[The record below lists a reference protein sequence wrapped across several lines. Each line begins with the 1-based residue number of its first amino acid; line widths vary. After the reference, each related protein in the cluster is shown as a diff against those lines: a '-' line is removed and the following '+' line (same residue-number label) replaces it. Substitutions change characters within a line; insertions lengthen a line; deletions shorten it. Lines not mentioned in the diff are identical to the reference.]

1 MAKIKLNDR
10 VLTFSSKYSCAVI
23 AEASEKAPDTCMI
36 TGVAEDGTEDKY
48 NPKFVVMANA
58 GEECVDTYG
67 VNFVT
72 DDLDGHA
79 TVICVFDG
87 TNADEVKANAYTRVG
102 NAYTYLERIEEQ
114 IEAWKERET
123 AYREA
128 FDRALEE

>member
-10 VLTFSSKYSCAVI
+10 VLTFSSKYSCALI
-23 AEASEKAPDTCMI
+23 AEASEKAPETCMI
-36 TGVAEDGTEDKY
+36 PGVAEDGTEDKC

-58 GEECVDTYG
+58 GEECVDTCG

-72 DDLDGHA
+72 DDLESHA

-87 TNADEVKANAYTRVG
+87 ADADEVKANAYARVG
-102 NAYTYLERIEEQ
+102 NAYTYLERVEEQ
-114 IEAWKERET
+114 IAAWKERE
-123 AYREA
+123 AACKEA